1 MGDLLHFMLL
11 PLLACLL
18 LAGIHGY
25 LGIHVLSR
33 GVIFV
38 DLAMAQIAALGAAMA
53 VLFNH
58 ELDSAMAYSFSI
70 AFTMVGALVL
80 SLTDFRKGRV
90 PQEAVI
96 GVVYAV
102 SAAAVILVM
111 EYAPHGSEHI
121 KDLLVGHIL
130 WVNWHEVKVEFLAY
144 APIGALFGIFSS
156 RTHLISADPE
166 EARRRGHGIFFWNF
180 FFYAL
185 FGIVVTVSVRL
196 AGVLLVFSFLVVPA
210 IIAFLFLDS
219 FGNRILLAWA
229 IGATVSV
236 LGCVLSFK
244 ADWPTGAT
252 VVVCFGAVLVMAGLL
267 HYSRLR
273 LRAPA
278 LEPAADLSAEPEG
291 GNGP

>member
-1 MGDLLHFMLL
+1 MLL

-70 AFTMVGALVL
+70 SFTMAGALVL

-90 PQEAVI
+90 PQEAII

-111 EYAPHGSEHI
+111 QYAPHGAEHI
-121 KDLLVGHIL
+121 QDLLVGHVL
-130 WVNWHEVKVEFLAY
+130 WVNWREVTTEFLVY
-144 APIGALFGIFSS
+144 APVGALFGVLSS

-166 EARRRGHGIFFWNF
+166 EARRRGHNVFFWNF

-210 IIAFLFLDS
+210 IIAFLFADS
-219 FGNRILLAWA
+219 FGDRILLAWA
-229 IGATVSV
+229 VGATVSV
-236 LGCVLSFK
+236 IGCVLSFK

-252 VVVCFGAVLVMAGLL
+252 VVVAFGAVLVSAGLF
-267 HYSRLR
+267 YRLR
-273 LRAPA
+273 RRVRSP
-278 LEPAADLSAEPEG
+278 PVDLAKIPGPESASGEG
-291 GNGP
+291 I